1 MGKLV
6 NLNRRFVRV
15 KKLISAVLVLCFA
28 LAACGVWANT
38 ALAAE
43 SPSSRVIING
53 RMLTDIGWW
62 NKSKE
67 LTTNGKEDV
76 TTAFVN
82 VPGHSY
88 LRARWRTSDAMS
100 GGMIELGLKSL
111 QPDAEVSLRYA
122 YGWYKVG
129 NCRILAGQTDNWFGS
144 LQYAP
149 KQYVG
154 LNNDAH
160 LLLFGWGLMWPHRV
174 PQVQFTYSTD
184 SWGLQ
189 FALEEPRANGAAQG
203 ADFYV
208 NLPRMT
214 LTAMF
219 KAGGFM
225 THPGVLYVQH
235 RYEFGGA
242 NTGGD
247 DSYNTWAFVLPLMF
261 KAGAFTAKAQFHYGI
276 NIATEIPFYP
286 ADTGPYQPAGSNKY
300 YDTQTMGGLL
310 SLEYKIG
317 ALQLIAGFGT
327 EVISNDDW
335 KNKGNYKDDS
345 YTRTAYFVA
354 IPYQVNKYFGIHP
367 EFAYYNHGDS
377 AETGKDQ
384 GNEWM
389 LGVQFRFVF

>member
-1 MGKLV
+1 MKKFLV
-6 NLNRRFVRV
+6 AMLAIV
-15 KKLISAVLVLCFA
+15 ALVAFA
-28 LAACGVWANT
+28 GAAF
-38 ALAAE
+38 AAE

-53 RMLTDIGWW
+53 RMLTDIGYW

-67 LTTNGKEDV
+67 LTTNGEDDV

-111 QPDAEVSLRYA
+111 QPEASVSLRYA

-144 LQYAP
+144 LQYHP

-154 LNNDAH
+154 LNNNSH

-174 PQVQFTYSTD
+174 PQVQFTYYTD
-184 SWGLQ
+184 TWGLQ
-189 FALEEPRANGAAQG
+189 FALEEPRAKSSPQG
-203 ADFYV
+203 TDFYINV
-208 NLPRMT
+208 PRMT

-219 KAGGFM
+219 KAGGFQ

-235 RYEFGGA
+235 RWEGQTG
-242 NTGGD
+242 GGD
-247 DSYNTWAFVLPLMF
+247 DSFNTWAFVLPMKF
-261 KAGAFTAKAQFHYGI
+261 TAGAFTLKFQGHYGI

-286 ADTGPYQPAGSNKY
+286 ANTGPITVGNKI
-300 YDTQTMGGLL
+300 YDTQTYGGFL
-310 SLEYKIG
+310 SAEYKIG
-317 ALQLIAGFGT
+317 ALTLIGGIGY
-327 EVISNDDW
+327 EYIQNDDW
-335 KNKGNYKDDS
+335 KDKGNYNDDN
-345 YTRTAYFVA
+345 YRRLAYFVA
-354 IPYQVNKYFGIHP
+354 IPYQVNKFFGIHP
-367 EFAYYNHGDS
+367 EFSYFDHGDS
-377 AETGKDQ
+377 PETGDDQ

-389 LGVQFRFVF
+389 LGVQFRFIF

>member
-1 MGKLV
+1 M
-6 NLNRRFVRV
+6 
-15 KKLISAVLVLCFA
+15 KKLLVAMLAVVALVAFA
-28 LAACGVWANT
+28 GAAF
-38 ALAAE
+38 AAE

-53 RMLTDIGWW
+53 RMLTDFGWW

-67 LTTNGKEDV
+67 LTTNGKDDV

-82 VPGHSY
+82 VPGHSF

-111 QPDAEVSLRYA
+111 QPTASVSLRYA

-144 LQYAP
+144 LQYHP

-160 LLLFGWGLMWPHRV
+160 LLLFGWGMLWSHRV

-189 FALEEPRANGAAQG
+189 FALEEPRAKTAETG
-203 ADFYV
+203 ADFYINV
-208 NLPRMT
+208 PRIT

-219 KAGGFM
+219 KSGGFQ
-225 THPGVLYVQH
+225 THPGVLWVQH
-235 RYEFGGA
+235 KQEFGSGQGA
-242 NTGGD
+242 GGD
-247 DSYNTWAFVLPLMF
+247 DSYNTWAFVLPIKF
-261 KAGAFTAKAQFHYGI
+261 TAGAFTVKFQGHYGI

-286 ADTGPYQPAGSNKY
+286 ADTGPIRVGNKI
-300 YDTQTMGGLL
+300 YDTQTMGGFI

-317 ALQLIAGFGT
+317 AITLIGGIGY
-327 EVISNDDW
+327 EDIQNDDW
-335 KNKGNYKDDS
+335 KNKLGYKDDS
-345 YTRTAYFVA
+345 YTRMAYFVA
-354 IPYQVNKYFGIHP
+354 VPYQVNKFFGIHP
-367 EFAYYNHGDS
+367 EFSYYNHGDDP
-377 AETGKDQ
+377 ETGDDQ

-389 LGVQFRFVF
+389 LGLQFRFIF